1 MSDSIVAVVFGVVLH
16 THYRRSEPKVLDF
29 LLHSLVLGVC
39 ATVKHLVMFDSEIA
53 TTATIL
59 GAIAYAARFLAAY
72 YVSMSASVLAY
83 RISPFHPLAAF
94 PGPTSAA
101 ASKWWSFY
109 RLAVRGQRHIDLQRH
124 ASDYALRYGTWVR
137 TGPNELS
144 IDDPSAISA
153 IYEGLERAT
162 FYQAIA
168 ANGISLI
175 NILDR
180 QTHQKRRRAWNS
192 AFTPSCLEGYANS
205 VNQRLLQLLER
216 MADEICQSPTG
227 RIQIDRWTEMW
238 ALDITG
244 DIGFLGGFETIKE
257 GTDKDGWMG
266 LLHTVTRVAIC
277 TGEVP
282 WVKNFMEMVGHGPLE
297 NFCKPTAAKLRR
309 VREMQEATTRTS
321 IMSKVLSK
329 SDENLLELRTVDVI
343 ADAML
348 TIIAAAGS
356 TSFVIQSLLYN
367 LSLSPLRMRRIQE
380 EVDPLFETAIVDEYG
395 STLNIVKLMKL
406 PYLSACVDEV
416 LRLTPP
422 LAWGPP
428 RTTGPQG
435 AVVCGRFVP
444 PNTNISVPIY
454 AMHRDV
460 RNFGPLAE
468 MFIPERWL
476 PSHLQAEAMQAL
488 NDPQLEPSALQ
499 PLNQQAYIPFSAGY
513 GRCPGRALGL
523 QNAKIAVAT
532 ILHNYSLAPEE
543 GFDPAAYEA
552 SFRDNGVWT
561 RDALKLRFSPR
572 Q

>member
-1 MSDSIVAVVFGVVLH
+1 MAVAEALLYLFMSCSNDSIAAVVFGVVLH
-16 THYRRSEPKVLDF
+16 THYRRSEPKVLVF
-29 LLHSLVLGVC
+29 LLHSLVPGVC
-39 ATVKHLVMFDSEIA
+39 ATVKHLFMFDSEGA
-53 TTATIL
+53 TTVTIP
-59 GAIAYAARFLAAY
+59 GAIAYAARFLAEYY

-94 PGPTSAA
+94 PGPKSAA

-124 ASDYALRYGTWVR
+124 ASDYALYTSSLTRIQSAQTLR
-137 TGPNELS
+137 DRSGPNELS

-153 IYEGLERAT
+153 IYEGLERAA
-162 FYQAIA
+162 FYQAIP

-180 QTHQKRRRAWNS
+180 QMHQKRRRAWNS

-216 MADEICQSPTG
+216 MADEIRQSPTG
-227 RIQIDRWTEMW
+227 GIQIDRWTE
-238 ALDITG
+238 DITG

-257 GTDKDGWMG
+257 ETHKDGWDWFS
-266 LLHTVTRVAIC
+266 

-282 WVKNFMEMVGHGPLE
+282 WVKNFMEM
-297 NFCKPTAAKLRR
+297 PTAAKLRR
-309 VREMQEATTRTS
+309 VRELQEATTRTS

-329 SDENLLELRTVDVI
+329 SDENSLELRTVDVI

-356 TSFVIQSLLYN
+356 TSFVIQSLLYD
-367 LSLSPLRMRRIQE
+367 LSLNPLRMRRIQE
-380 EVDPLFETAIVDEYG
+380 EVDPLFEKAI
-395 STLNIVKLMKL
+395 LMKL
-406 PYLSACVDEV
+406 PYLSACVDKV

-435 AVVCGRFVP
+435 AMICGRFVP

-454 AMHRDV
+454 AMQRDV

-468 MFIPERWL
+468 KFIPERWL
-476 PSHLQAEAMQAL
+476 PS
-488 NDPQLEPSALQ
+488 D
-499 PLNQQAYIPFSAGY
+499 QAYIPFSAGY

-543 GFDPAAYEA
+543 SFDPAAYEA

>member
-1 MSDSIVAVVFGVVLH
+1 MAVAEALLYLFMSCSNDSIAAVVFGVVLH
-16 THYRRSEPKVLDF
+16 THYRRSEPKVLVF
-29 LLHSLVLGVC
+29 LLHSLVPGVC
-39 ATVKHLVMFDSEIA
+39 ATVKHLFMFDSEGA
-53 TTATIL
+53 TTVTIP
-59 GAIAYAARFLAAY
+59 GAIAYAARFLAEYY

-94 PGPTSAA
+94 PGPKSAA

-109 RLAVRGQRHIDLQRH
+109 RLAVRGQR
-124 ASDYALRYGTWVR
+124 
-137 TGPNELS
+137 PNELS

-153 IYEGLERAT
+153 IYEGLERAA
-162 FYQAIA
+162 FYQAIP

-180 QTHQKRRRAWNS
+180 QMHQKRRRAWNS

-216 MADEICQSPTG
+216 MADEIRQSPTG
-227 RIQIDRWTEMW
+227 GIQIDRWTE
-238 ALDITG
+238 DITG

-257 GTDKDGWMG
+257 ETHKDGWDWFS
-266 LLHTVTRVAIC
+266 

-282 WVKNFMEMVGHGPLE
+282 WVKNFMEM
-297 NFCKPTAAKLRR
+297 PTAAKLRR
-309 VREMQEATTRTS
+309 VRELQEATTRTS

-329 SDENLLELRTVDVI
+329 SDENSLELRTVDVI

-356 TSFVIQSLLYN
+356 TSFVIQSLLYD

-380 EVDPLFETAIVDEYG
+380 EVDPLFEKAI
-395 STLNIVKLMKL
+395 LMKL
-406 PYLSACVDEV
+406 PYLSACVDKV

-435 AVVCGRFVP
+435 AMICGRFVP

-454 AMHRDV
+454 AMQRDV

-468 MFIPERWL
+468 KFIPERWL
-476 PSHLQAEAMQAL
+476 PS
-488 NDPQLEPSALQ
+488 D
-499 PLNQQAYIPFSAGY
+499 QAYIPFSAGY